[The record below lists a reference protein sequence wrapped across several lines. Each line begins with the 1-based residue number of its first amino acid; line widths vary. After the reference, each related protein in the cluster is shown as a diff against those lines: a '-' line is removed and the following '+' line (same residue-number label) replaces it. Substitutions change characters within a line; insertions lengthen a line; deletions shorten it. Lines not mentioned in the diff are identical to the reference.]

1 MKKGKSFLQKKR
13 TALARNKKICYTEA
27 KEAIALNQIAKTIV
41 ITGASDGIGK
51 AAAKQL
57 AALGHKVVIVGRNP
71 EKTKKAAEE
80 LGAPY
85 HLCDYS
91 DLSQVV
97 RLANELYSYE
107 RIDVLANNAG
117 GLQTALEKTKD
128 GFDKT
133 FQVNLLGGLLLT
145 LLLLDKLAESH
156 ATVIQT
162 SSIASNLYGTDFDR
176 TDLQNERA
184 RSVRKAYGYS
194 KLEDALMTR
203 ELQKRYGDRIAAVA
217 FEPGVAKTNFAW
229 DAKGFL
235 RFAYHSPLRHLFTI
249 SPETSAKRL
258 TRLAVGTPGTDFI
271 PGELYSY
278 EKLYKLKFR
287 DPDGEIAK
295 AFFDDCLSLLRP
307 YLA

>member
-1 MKKGKSFLQKKR
+1 MNQQK
-13 TALARNKKICYTEA
+13 
-27 KEAIALNQIAKTIV
+27 KTIV

-57 AALGHKVVIVGRNP
+57 LDLGHKVIIVGRSP
-71 EKTKKAAEE
+71 EKTERVAHE
-80 LGAPY
+80 LGVPF
-85 HLCDYS
+85 HLCDYA
-91 DLSQVV
+91 DLSQVK
-97 RLANELYSYE
+97 RLAKELSVYE

-117 GLQTALEKTKD
+117 GLQRDLAKTKD

-145 LLLLDKLAESH
+145 ILLLDKLSETH

-162 SSIASNLYGTDFDR
+162 SSIASNLYGADFDR

-184 RSVRKAYGYS
+184 KSVRKAYGYS

-217 FEPGVAKTNFAW
+217 FEPGVAKTNFAA
-229 DAKGFL
+229 DASGFL
-235 RFAYHSPLRHLFTI
+235 RFAYHSPLRNLFTI
-249 SPETSAKRL
+249 SPEKSARRL
-258 TRLAVGTPGTDFI
+258 TRLAAGTPGVDFL

-278 EKLYKLKFR
+278 EKLYKLKFQ
-287 DPDGEIAK
+287 DPDGQIAK
-295 AFFDDCLSLLRP
+295 TFFDDCLALLAP
-307 YLA
+307 YLDA

>member
-1 MKKGKSFLQKKR
+1 M
-13 TALARNKKICYTEA
+13 NEA
-27 KEAIALNQIAKTIV
+27 KKTVV

-57 AALGHKVVIVGRNP
+57 KNLGHKVVITGRNS
-71 EKTKKAAEE
+71 EKTMAVAKE
-80 LGAPY
+80 LEVPY
-85 HLCDYS
+85 HLCDYA

-97 RLANELYSYE
+97 RLAEELAAYE

-117 GLQTALEKTKD
+117 GLQTALAKTKD

-133 FQVNLLGGLLLT
+133 FQVNLLAGLLLT
-145 LLLLDKLAESH
+145 LLLKEKLIESG

-162 SSIASNLYGTDFDR
+162 SSIASNLYGSDFDPS
-176 TDLQNERA
+176 DLQNEHA
-184 RSVRKAYGYS
+184 ASVRKAYGYS

-203 ELQKRYGDRIAAVA
+203 ELQRRFGAEGIHAVA
-217 FEPGVAKTNFAW
+217 FEPGVARTNFAS

-235 RFAYHSPLRHLFTI
+235 GAFYRSPLRYPFTI
-249 SPETSAKRL
+249 SPEKGAERL
-258 TRLAVGTPGTDFI
+258 TRLAIGTPNTDFI

-278 EKLYKLKFR
+278 KKIYRLKFK
-287 DPDGEIAK
+287 DPDGMIAK
-295 AFFDDCLSLLRP
+295 KFFDDCLNLLSP

>member
-1 MKKGKSFLQKKR
+1 MNQ
-13 TALARNKKICYTEA
+13 TE
-27 KEAIALNQIAKTIV
+27 KTIV

-57 AALGHKVVIVGRNP
+57 CALGHKVVIVGRNP

-80 LGAPY
+80 LGVPY
-85 HLCDYS
+85 HLCDYA
-91 DLSQVV
+91 DLSQVK
-97 RLANELYSYE
+97 RLAKELSAYE
-107 RIDVLANNAG
+107 KIDVLANNAG
-117 GLQTALEKTKD
+117 GLQTALAKTKD

-145 LLLLDKLAESH
+145 LLLLDKLAESR

-162 SSIASNLYGTDFDR
+162 SSIASNLYGADFDR

-194 KLEDALMTR
+194 KLEDALITR
-203 ELQKRYGDRIAAVA
+203 ELQKRYGAKGIAAVA

-235 RFAYHSPLRHLFTI
+235 RVAYHSPLRHLFTI

-258 TRLAVGTPGTDFI
+258 TRLAIGEPNVDFI

-287 DPDGEIAK
+287 DPDGKIAEE
-295 AFFDDCLSLLRP
+295 FFDDCLALLRP
-307 YLA
+307 YLD